1 MPNGV
6 HLPMELLE
14 CSLFVGLGMV
24 VLDLLNKAPKKEF
37 VSVLTRRWWPAS
49 MFVDGDAPSPI
60 SRLVEVVLVMA
71 ETGASLLEATTA
83 DRRSSSSVGF
93 MAVCSSS
100 RRCCR

>member
-60 SRLVEVVLVMA
+60 SRLVEVVLMA
-71 ETGASLLEATTA
+71 ATGASLLEATTA